1 MVVFYIY
8 IDPQPL
14 FEISSISANIFS
26 FSFLSFS
33 LFSLYLLFVSF
44 CRSIPLEFLRSF
56 LLPLDPLYKILSIL
70 KIEIKS
76 QILYL
81 HAHSILYTQNNITL
95 TVLKAHTQS
104 EILPQLGKFYTSTAC
119 DACDKFHV

>member
-1 MVVFYIY
+1 M
-8 IDPQPL
+8 PL
-14 FEISSISANIFS
+14 TMSSPTPRAKGGTEQVCS
-26 FSFLSFS
+26 FVTFL
-33 LFSLYLLFVSF
+33 YG
-44 CRSIPLEFLRSF
+44 R
-56 LLPLDPLYKILSIL
+56 LPLDPLYKILSIL

-104 EILPQLGKFYTSTAC
+104 EILPQLGKFYTTTAY
-119 DACDKFHV
+119 DACDK